1 MNTTIRNRAA
11 ALGIAVVAGLAG
23 VGATGGTAMGSTGS
37 QAGSVSSPG
46 AAVSQGSQSDGH
58 PKHASAYADKLVRA
72 WGNGSD
78 IEVGERAAK
87 GVVDILAEHGDEH
100 ATHWDRIAADAD
112 TSWTDVVYKN
122 TITQEVMTLTVSN
135 NTAEVDEEQAV
146 RYISFHIE
154 DGSKS

>member
-1 MNTTIRNRAA
+1 MNSTIRNRAA
-11 ALGIAVVAGLAG
+11 ALGIAAIAGLAG
-23 VGATGGTAMGSTGS
+23 VGATGGSALASTGS
-37 QAGSVSSPG
+37 QGGSGSSAE
-46 AAVSQGSQSDGH
+46 AAAAQGSQSDGH
-58 PKHASAYADKLVRA
+58 PKLAAAYADKLVRA
-72 WGNGSD
+72 WGNGST
-78 IEVGERAAK
+78 EVGERATQ
-87 GVVDILAEHGDEH
+87 GVVDALAEHGDEH

-154 DGSKS
+154 DGSKA